1 MTRKRGVITQEDA
14 YTLRLYFKSIVS
26 NKSIFWQ
33 SNMIFVS
40 SIVQRIV
47 TPFAISAIIASL
59 ANMETD
65 ATQYVVLFVV
75 SASLGVVANLIG
87 FKALMKQAANT
98 AKDMRTKVYGLIMKK
113 DIGYFN
119 NNISGKIVSDAIDF
133 PKAFNTLNGI
143 IFIDTIP
150 FLLTT
155 VIGITIIM
163 ANDFKLGIIMLSM
176 SLFMIIWAWMYS
188 YKNSGERQIRRAS
201 TRKLS
206 SHIGDTVTNI
216 LAVKSFAMEG
226 REATV
231 HETLSKKLQKLQTR
245 DWVNV
250 AMDGSKRHVVLIIIQ
265 FIFITYL
272 INLTR
277 QNPESLTIGIF
288 AFAYSINLS
297 NSMFSLNHIIRQFD
311 EALLEALP
319 VSRMLRN
326 ELGSEANNSDEVLS
340 VQSGEINIENVSF
353 KYSDGTTNVFEK
365 LDFMIPAKQRLGLV
379 GPSGGGKSSL
389 MRLLLRFEEINH
401 GSITIDGQDI
411 SEVSLESLRNN
422 IAYVPQEPLLFH
434 RTIRENIEY
443 GSTRSINESEL
454 ISVVKKAYAYDFI
467 KELPE
472 GFDTMVG
479 ERGVKLSGGQKQ
491 RIAIARAILRDAP
504 ILLLDEATSAL
515 DSESEAYI
523 QKALHGLMKN
533 KTVIVIAHRLS
544 TINELD
550 RILVIDD
557 GEITEQG
564 THKELLSK
572 KAAYAKLW
580 SHQSGGFI
588 ED

>member
-250 AMDGSKRHVVLIIIQ
+250 ALDGSKRHVVLIIIQ

>member
-1 MTRKRGVITQEDA
+1 
-14 YTLRLYFKSIVS
+14 
-26 NKSIFWQ
+26 
-33 SNMIFVS
+33 
-40 SIVQRIV
+40 
-47 TPFAISAIIASL
+47 
-59 ANMETD
+59 
-65 ATQYVVLFVV
+65 
-75 SASLGVVANLIG
+75 
-87 FKALMKQAANT
+87 
-98 AKDMRTKVYGLIMKK
+98 
-113 DIGYFN
+113 
-119 NNISGKIVSDAIDF
+119 
-133 PKAFNTLNGI
+133 
-143 IFIDTIP
+143 
-150 FLLTT
+150 
-155 VIGITIIM
+155 
-163 ANDFKLGIIMLSM
+163 
-176 SLFMIIWAWMYS
+176 
-188 YKNSGERQIRRAS
+188 
-201 TRKLS
+201 
-206 SHIGDTVTNI
+206 
-216 LAVKSFAMEG
+216 
-226 REATV
+226 
-231 HETLSKKLQKLQTR
+231 
-245 DWVNV
+245 
-250 AMDGSKRHVVLIIIQ
+250 
-265 FIFITYL
+265 
-272 INLTR
+272 
-277 QNPESLTIGIF
+277 
-288 AFAYSINLS
+288 
-297 NSMFSLNHIIRQFD
+297 MFSLNHIIRQFD

-443 GSTRSINESEL
+443 GSMRSINESEL

-550 RILVIDD
+550 RILVIDG
-557 GEITEQG
+557 GEIAEQG
-564 THKELLSK
+564 SHKELLRK
-572 KAAYAKLW
+572 KGAYAKLW